1 LPGSP
6 VSRPALVESHAR
18 HLGWHWVA
26 ADADD
31 VPVAFLFAR
40 PCGGMVHIGEISV
53 ALPHQG
59 RGLGRALIA
68 AVCAEARRQGFAK
81 VTLTT
86 YRDIAWNGP
95 YYASLGFH
103 EMAPEEQP
111 PFLREQL
118 AEEARHGHD
127 PARRAAMV
135 LALA

>member
-1 LPGSP
+1 
-6 VSRPALVESHAR
+6 
-18 HLGWHWVA
+18 
-26 ADADD
+26 ADD
-31 VPVAFLFAR
+31 MPVAFLFAR

-68 AVCAEARRQGFAK
+68 AVCAEARRQGSAGAP
-81 VTLTT
+81 LTT
-86 YRDIAWNGP
+86 CRDL
-95 YYASLGFH
+95 ASNWPHSPPLGFR
-103 EMAPEEQP
+103 EMAPDELP